1 MHRYYNEKN
10 NEYRFNNIGLQSD
23 FIDTEIIGNNINNK
37 PIIFK
42 RDIDVLTNQN
52 LTKIKTNY
60 LLSDLIYELNKQI
73 DILKTNSYNLKEST
87 KIINKITKFRPVLQ
101 NNEIEMIYTFNDRIL
116 SAVNNNLI
124 GNENI
129 FNYNIYEPINK
140 IYKVKITAK
149 SLNNEAVLNIMN
161 ENNDIILN
169 LTLDE
174 KEETNEILLNETVD
188 INEQIIFKN
197 YWNSINISYLEFY
210 YIDTI

>member
-1 MHRYYNEKN
+1 MHRFFNEQKN
-10 NEYRFNNIGLQSD
+10 QYTFHDRGVQSNNI
-23 FIDTEIIGNNINNK
+23 DTDIIGTDDN
-37 PIIFK
+37 PSAIIFK

-87 KIINKITKFRPVLQ
+87 KIINKITKFRPVLRD
-101 NNEIEMIYTFNDRIL
+101 NEIEMIYNFNDRIL
-116 SAVNNNLI
+116 TAVNNNLK
-124 GNENI
+124 GDENI

-149 SLNNEAVLNIMN
+149 SLNNGAVLNIMN

-169 LTLDE
+169 LALNE
-174 KEETNEILLNETVD
+174 KEETFEILLNETVD
-188 INEQIIFKN
+188 INEKIIFKN
-197 YWNSINISYLEFY
+197 YWGDIDVSYLEFY